1 MASII
6 IKMALLSYKAEIS
19 ALIKKGW
26 VCGLKKT
33 LFGQYG
39 SISPPKYYGCSF
51 WASTRRIIINR

>member
-26 VCGLKKT
+26 VCGLKRLYLVNMAQYHHLNT
-33 LFGQYG
+33 MVARFGLPQEE
-39 SISPPKYYGCSF
+39 
-51 WASTRRIIINR
+51 